1 MKKKV
6 LTGIVIFVL
15 VLAANVLGATKE
27 FMVQTSSLSGTD
39 VPYVISFSKMLEM
52 VGDNFEANWYSIRVY
67 DESNKE
73 LPYQIEDI
81 DMNRK
86 ISAGDRL
93 AFMFRSKAKIV
104 VSDDSDMDLG
114 EYAPVFNIEEK
125 DGAYMVS
132 TDKFTVKVDNHA
144 LVSFIKY
151 GANEGTLFNELG
163 IVRVAGW
170 SMNTYYTDGKLG
182 KHEEN
187 VSAGF
192 DVQSFKILQAGP
204 VCVTAQALMT
214 TKLFPGYNQELTV
227 HIFKNG
233 DVLTENRFF
242 FTNYVNLMKLQIMA
256 TAPVTSYDEGAVH
269 ILPMFRRMIW
279 TDQLNST
286 PYEYW
291 LERNAVKMVEN
302 KPYITFAAIDSVKP
316 FWWGAAY
323 IFSSMESWRANFSEK
338 YSIGAAEILPVKP
351 LVYGDMEKFVNGDTW
366 VYESREFRDGIFR
379 WMPDEF
385 NVYESTKGV
394 FLPYSDENV
403 GNQWMAKFKAN
414 DEVIYTRIYSMFDA
428 KNTEDAVRYLEN
440 KTKDIQGIKL
450 SK

>member
-6 LTGIVIFVL
+6 FTGIVIFVL
-15 VLAANVLGATKE
+15 IIAANVLGATKE
-27 FMVQTSSLSGTD
+27 FVVQTSSLSGAE

-67 DESNKE
+67 DENNKE

-86 ISAGDRL
+86 ISAGDKL

-104 VSDDSDMDLG
+104 VSDDSDMDLV

-125 DGAYMVS
+125 DGIYMVS

-144 LVSFIKY
+144 LVSFVKY
-151 GANEGTLFNELG
+151 GQNEGTLFNELG

-214 TKLFPGYNQELTV
+214 TKL
-227 HIFKNG
+227 
-233 DVLTENRFF
+233 
-242 FTNYVNLMKLQIMA
+242 
-256 TAPVTSYDEGAVH
+256 
-269 ILPMFRRMIW
+269 
-279 TDQLNST
+279 
-286 PYEYW
+286 
-291 LERNAVKMVEN
+291 
-302 KPYITFAAIDSVKP
+302 
-316 FWWGAAY
+316 
-323 IFSSMESWRANFSEK
+323 
-338 YSIGAAEILPVKP
+338 
-351 LVYGDMEKFVNGDTW
+351 
-366 VYESREFRDGIFR
+366 
-379 WMPDEF
+379 
-385 NVYESTKGV
+385 
-394 FLPYSDENV
+394 
-403 GNQWMAKFKAN
+403 
-414 DEVIYTRIYSMFDA
+414 
-428 KNTEDAVRYLEN
+428 
-440 KTKDIQGIKL
+440 
-450 SK
+450 